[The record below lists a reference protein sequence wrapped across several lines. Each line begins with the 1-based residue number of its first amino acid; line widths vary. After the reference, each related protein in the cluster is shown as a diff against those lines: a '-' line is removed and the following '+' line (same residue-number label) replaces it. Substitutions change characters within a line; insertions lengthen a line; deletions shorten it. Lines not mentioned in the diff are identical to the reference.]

1 MMTATAAVLRDAMLA
16 AEVRI
21 RFAEHPMLG
30 RAELQVDV
38 REGVLTVS
46 GTVDSYEQ
54 RYAAEN
60 AARQVTGLRGIAM
73 RVHVRASDSQL

>member
-1 MMTATAAVLRDAMLA
+1 MTTTDAVLRDAVLG

-21 RFAEHPMLG
+21 RFAEHPMLAP
-30 RAELQVDV
+30 AELQVDV

-60 AARQVTGLRGIAM
+60 AARQVTGLRGVAM
-73 RVHVRASDSQL
+73 RVQVRAADSRL